1 MRGGKGKE
9 GKEEEE
15 EHIYKPNAYNVIRL
29 SLEEMWL
36 IYVDITSSIFK
47 IPELP
52 KPSKRC
58 LEVNL

>member
-1 MRGGKGKE
+1 MR
-9 GKEEEE
+9 EENGRGE

-29 SLEEMWL
+29 AAEEMWL

-47 IPELP
+47 IPELS

>member
-1 MRGGKGKE
+1 MREEKGR
-9 GKEEEE
+9 GEE

-29 SLEEMWL
+29 AAEEMWL

-47 IPELP
+47 IHELS